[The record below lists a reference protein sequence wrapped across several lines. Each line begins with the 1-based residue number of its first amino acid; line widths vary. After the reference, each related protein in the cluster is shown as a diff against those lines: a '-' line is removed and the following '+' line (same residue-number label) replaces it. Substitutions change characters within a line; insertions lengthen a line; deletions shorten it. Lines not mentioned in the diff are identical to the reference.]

1 MKDLLLLFNLSSNNC
16 NQSEKNYVAKWRNYN
31 EETIKNDQVAKKTVA
46 KCLCLYICVF
56 VGSFMTCELVHA
68 VLSSVAA
75 EKQHQFPIMSSQ

>member
-1 MKDLLLLFNLSSNNC
+1 MI
-16 NQSEKNYVAKWRNYN
+16 KWL
-31 EETIKNDQVAKKTVA
+31 KKKKKVA